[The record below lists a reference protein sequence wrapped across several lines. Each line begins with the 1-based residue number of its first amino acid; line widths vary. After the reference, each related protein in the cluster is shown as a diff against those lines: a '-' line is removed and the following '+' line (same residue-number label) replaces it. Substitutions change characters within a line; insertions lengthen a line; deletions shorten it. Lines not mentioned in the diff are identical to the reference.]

1 MASVKARAEKML
13 SILEKAY
20 GVPRPPKGL
29 EDPLD
34 YTVYGVVGTFVPGE
48 VCERG
53 YRALTREFVD
63 WNELR
68 VATWR
73 EIGDV
78 LEKARVADPGRK
90 AVTLKRALMQMY
102 SRLNKVTLDLV
113 EDMGADEARRYVEGF
128 SDWPPQSVGAFFYG
142 YTGSKGVP
150 PTEGACRVAERAGFM
165 KKKLTQN
172 KQSSA
177 LKSLVSSAKHY
188 RFHQIL
194 AALSDII
201 CIHKDPRCA
210 ECPVVEQCDTGQAWL
225 AEQDAD
231 TGTPGKKKAKKKSSA
246 KSAKKPASKKKKPA
260 AKKKKSAKRK

>member
-20 GVPRPPKGL
+20 GAPRPPKGL
-29 EDPLD
+29 DDPLD
-34 YTVYGVVGTFVPGE
+34 YTVYGVVGTFVSGE

-142 YTGSKGVP
+142 YTGSKGIP

-177 LKSLVSSAKHY
+177 LKGMVASTKHY
-188 RFHQIL
+188 RFHQNL
-194 AALSDII
+194 AALSDIV

-210 ECPVVEQCDTGQAWL
+210 ECPVIEQCDHGLAWQVEK
-225 AEQDAD
+225 AAAAK
-231 TGTPGKKKAKKKSSA
+231 PKKKAKKKSAS
-246 KSAKKPASKKKKPA
+246 KSAKKPAKKPA
-260 AKKKKSAKRK
+260 KKK